1 LSTDP
6 AAAIHFD
13 EDPEEG
19 KPSQGK
25 KKISLVDYFYVKVL
39 HLLLS
44 DLIVVQSSSS
54 TTGIALYYRQEE
66 HFLAHGGTFLNDF
79 TDVRSARSLLVN
91 VSCANSTNV
100 KLLRSS
106 RSLAQYLP
114 SSHFTDLSPLVFALV
129 LSKKAWRSMPT
140 TRTK

>member
-19 KPSQGK
+19 KPSSGK
-25 KKISLVDYFYVKVL
+25 KKISLVDYFYVKVSPL
-39 HLLLS
+39 SLS

-54 TTGIALYYRQEE
+54 TTRVALYHRQEE
-66 HFLAHGGTFLNDF
+66 YFLAHGGTFLNDL
-79 TDVRSARSLLVN
+79 TNVRSAKLLQVN
-91 VSCANSTNV
+91 VSCASSTNV

-106 RSLAQYLP
+106 RSPALYVP
-114 SSHFTDLSPLVFALV
+114 SSHLTDSSPLVFALV
-129 LSKKAWRSMPT
+129 LSRRAWRSMPT
-140 TRTK
+140 TRTR

>member
-1 LSTDP
+1 MSTDP

-39 HLLLS
+39 SLFLS
-44 DLIVVQSSSS
+44 DLIVVQSSSP
-54 TTGIALYYRQEE
+54 TTGIALHYRQEE
-66 HFLAHGGTFLNDF
+66 HFLAYGGTFVNAL

-91 VSCANSTNV
+91 VSCASSTNV
-100 KLLRSS
+100 KLLPSS
-106 RSLAQYLP
+106 KSLALYLP
-114 SSHFTDLSPLVFALV
+114 SSHPTDSSPLVFALA
-129 LSKKAWRSMPT
+129 LSKRGWRSTPT
-140 TRTK
+140 TRTR